1 MKEASTPD
9 EGRGSTSPSLRQRQL
24 CFDHARDLIASAERL
39 LPEDGGYPNIAY
51 HLAILALEE
60 VGKAG
65 MLAARAVAKD
75 ALDTAW
81 MDKRLDNHVWKLM
94 WGVWSPS
101 LSGRIDPKDFE
112 EALRFAETT
121 HARRISGLYVDYGED
136 LAAAPPREAVRPEHA
151 TSLLKLAK
159 ASLDL
164 EMAKGTSAPDASHEE
179 LEWFLSTVNGSI
191 GRQRLFSQPFI
202 KKHEEFAGDT
212 RGWVRWAREEFRKIA
227 DAEKAH
233 LQHELSRQASASG
246 KWRPKWLMKIR
257 VQTPS
262 HSLRQKTLN
271 FWNDRI
277 EAVKLRAVGNKSND
291 LLLEISIDDHITL
304 DQVFDFGLS
313 FSKMQLV
320 MLNIGT
326 AGFFWY
332 ELSGQAETYYES
344 VKDLDAP
351 HMTVAIGKLSGLPR
365 EWMET
370 GPSGQRRE
378 RVALEEIHLDNA
390 IKALSTFG
398 FMPNDEAEPIFGP
411 YLNGLTVL
419 AKADL
424 HMGIGNQARDTFLL
438 ALRRALVRFGDM
450 KSEDEKLLPVLHRVI
465 EPIIPLEEHR
475 NQVFAGLDSPGE
487 GSIAEAVAA
496 KRAADLYLVVVANR
510 LWPEFVKRAVESQK
524 RAQPAA

>member
-1 MKEASTPD
+1 M
-9 EGRGSTSPSLRQRQL
+9 Q
-24 CFDHARDLIASAERL
+24 
-39 LPEDGGYPNIAY
+39 
-51 HLAILALEE
+51 
-60 VGKAG
+60 
-65 MLAARAVAKD
+65 
-75 ALDTAW
+75 
-81 MDKRLDNHVWKLM
+81 
-94 WGVWSPS
+94 
-101 LSGRIDPKDFE
+101 
-112 EALRFAETT
+112 
-121 HARRISGLYVDYGED
+121 
-136 LAAAPPREAVRPEHA
+136 AVRPEHA

-164 EMAKGTSAPDASHEE
+164 EMAKGTPAPDASHEE

-202 KKHEEFAGDT
+202 KKHEEFAGDS
-212 RGWVRWAREEFRKIA
+212 RAWVRWAREEFRKIA
-227 DAEKAH
+227 DEEKAH

-291 LLLEISIDDHITL
+291 LLLEISIGDHITL

-351 HMTVAIGKLSGLPR
+351 QMAVAIGKLSGLPR

-370 GPSGQRRE
+370 GPNGQRRE
-378 RVALEEIHLDNA
+378 RVALEEMHLDNA

-424 HMGIGNQARDTFLL
+424 HMGIGNQARDAFLL

-450 KSEDEKLLPVLHRVI
+450 KSEDEKLLPVLDRVI

-475 NQVFAGLDSPGE
+475 NQVFAGLDSPGQ

-524 RAQPAA
+524 RVEPAA